1 MKVSIIIPVY
11 NAQDY
16 IIDCL
21 KSVMDQ
27 SYVNIECLIIDDGS
41 KENYGIELIKNILA
55 EYRGEIDFKLI
66 ILEENKGASGARNE
80 GISLASGDYLYFLD
94 SDDEITSNC
103 ISLLVADLENH
114 PNADLVQGNVLCE
127 NEVLMP
133 DISLN
138 GKGFPDFSTDKSWIR
153 NHLFLSLPIV
163 PWNKLIKVE
172 LLRKESLYF
181 HEGIVNEDVLWLFR
195 LRKSVKSIVFNH
207 EVTYLHKTNLNSVM
221 NSPKNEL
228 KRINSYLK
236 ILKVF
241 ISEID
246 DENKLADN
254 FAVLKH
260 FMHNKLLVF
269 FPENQNYFK
278 TNFDECLSQALNSE
292 KVPWYFKLMYFTM
305 KLPGKT
311 YKNFL
316 WFWKKNLGLLYRISI
331 K

>member
-11 NAQDY
+11 NVHDY
-16 IIDCL
+16 IINCL

-27 SYVNIECLIIDDGS
+27 SYENIECLIIDDGS
-41 KENYGIELIKNILA
+41 KENYGIGIIKNIIA
-55 EYRGEIDFKLI
+55 EYQGKIDFKLI
-66 ILEENKGASGARNE
+66 ILEENKGASGARNH
-80 GISLASGDYLYFLD
+80 GISLATGEYLYFLD
-94 SDDEITSNC
+94 SDDEITSHC

-138 GKGFPDFSTDKSWIR
+138 GKGFPDFSNDKSWIR

-181 HEGIVNEDVLWLFR
+181 YEGIVNEDVLWLFR
-195 LRKSVKSIVFNH
+195 LRKIVKSIVFNH

-221 NSPKNEL
+221 NSPKNEI

-236 ILKVF
+236 ILKIF

-246 DENKLADN
+246 IENKLADN
-254 FAVLKH
+254 FAILKH

-269 FPENQNYFK
+269 FPENQSYFAR
-278 TNFDECLSQALNSE
+278 NFDECLDLALNSVN
-292 KVPWYFKLMYFTM
+292 VPWYYKIMYLIM
-305 KLPGKT
+305 KLPEKT
-311 YKNFL
+311 YRSFN
-316 WFWKKNLGLLYRISI
+316 WVWKKYLGLLYRSSI
-331 K
+331 D